1 MRGEHSLE
9 DVVDSAG
16 PGSSPHARGARH
28 VAPGADS
35 RAGIIPACAGS
46 TACEPRPCA
55 GTWDHPRMRGEHVD
69 AALTVSPLTGSSPHA
84 RGARRSA
91 SKVPCPCRI
100 IPACVGSTRRHR
112 AGSTH
117 NRDHPRMRGEH
128 ATEGDSADELPG
140 SSPHARGA
148 HVISLTPCS
157 KTRIIPACAGSTSYR
172 LFCRYVARDHPRMRG
187 EHRAPRAGRRPRRGS
202 SPHARGAPRVIYVSR
217 ARLGIIP
224 ACAGSTHNGRSLK
237 TNTWDHPR
245 MRGEHA
251 LHASEMPCSMGSSP
265 HARGAPAGPQGLY
278 ISAGIIP
285 ACAGSTSPAWPTTF
299 ARRDHPRMRG
309 EHWEEPSSSPLPSG
323 SSPHARGALR
333 HRHAHARRQGI
344 IPACAGSTSPS

>member
-100 IPACVGSTRRHR
+100 IPACAGSTRRHR

-148 HVISLTPCS
+148 
-157 KTRIIPACAGSTSYR
+157 R
-172 LFCRYVARDHPRMRG
+172 
-187 EHRAPRAGRRPRRGS
+187 RAVLGDLGR
-202 SPHARGAPRVIYVSR
+202 
-217 ARLGIIP
+217 
-224 ACAGSTHNGRSLK
+224 
-237 TNTWDHPR
+237 
-245 MRGEHA
+245 
-251 LHASEMPCSMGSSP
+251 
-265 HARGAPAGPQGLY
+265 
-278 ISAGIIP
+278 AGIIP
-285 ACAGSTSPAWPTTF
+285 ACAGSTRYLVDALLEDE
-299 ARRDHPRMRG
+299 DHPRMRG
-309 EHWEEPSSSPLPSG
+309 EHELSAVLPLRRTG
-323 SSPHARGALR
+323 SSPHARGAPCPTCR
-333 HRHAHARRQGI
+333 ETAPSGI
-344 IPACAGSTSPS
+344 IPACAGSTTRYIRFPRPSGDHPRMRGEHS